1 MFRPVY
7 LRPCYRTRDGKRH
20 AYWALVQSIRTAKG
34 PRQKVVAY
42 LGDLDE
48 AGRLGV
54 QRAAEAEDSSAQQ
67 REMFDPPQA
76 RYVEVDLS
84 GVVVE
89 RVRQFGGPW
98 LALQLIG
105 KLGLKSELDRL
116 MPAGREE
123 VPWSI
128 MSLVLVICRLCDP
141 SSELRIAE
149 HLYERSAM
157 PDLLGVGADKI
168 NDDRLY
174 RALDQLLP
182 HKPAMEK
189 HLKDRL
195 GGLFNLTYD
204 LLLYDVTSTYFEG
217 QCAGNEQATRG
228 YSRDNRGDCKQ
239 VCIALVVSRCGMPV
253 GYELFAGN
261 KADVTTVKEIV
272 TTMEERYGAAQRIWV
287 MDRGM
292 VSAANVEFLKE
303 GNRRYIMGTHKTL
316 LRRYEKQLI
325 APDWN
330 TVQEG
335 LEVKLCADPDGGSET
350 FILCRSAARRQKEK
364 AMHERFEKRIEEGLT
379 SLVKLA
385 QKRSMTA
392 VAVSHRVGRLLGQN
406 TRAAGAFKTQVITD
420 ASGNAL
426 LKWEKVP
433 EWRSWAS
440 LSEGCYLLR
449 SNVSDWSAPE
459 LWRAYMQLTEA
470 EAAFRIHKS
479 DLSMRPIW
487 HQKKERVQAHV
498 LVCFLAY
505 VLWKTLSQMCKAAGL
520 GDEPRK
526 VLDEIAAICTVDVI
540 LPTRCGQKIRKRCV
554 GRPTEHQAILLH
566 KLGMSLPKNL
576 EALDCSEDF

>member
-1 MFRPVY
+1 V
-7 LRPCYRTRDGKRH
+7 KS
-20 AYWALVQSIRTAKG
+20 VRTAKG
-34 PRQKVVAY
+34 PRQQIVAY

-54 QRAAEAEDSSAQQ
+54 QQVADGADASAGQLDFVG
-67 REMFDPPQA
+67 RSEP
-76 RYVEVDLS
+76 RYVEVDPS

-89 RVRQFGGPW
+89 GMRKFGGPW

-105 KLGLKSELDRL
+105 KLGLKGELDRL
-116 MPAGREE
+116 MPPGREG

-128 MSLVLVICRLCDP
+128 MSLVLVICRLSDP

-149 HLYERSAM
+149 HLYEQSALA
-157 PDLLGVGADKI
+157 DLLGVGAEKI

-174 RALDQLLP
+174 RALDALLP
-182 HKPAMEK
+182 HKAELET
-189 HLKDRL
+189 HLKNRL
-195 GGLFNLTYD
+195 GDLFNLTYD

-217 QCAGNEQATRG
+217 QCTGNEQAQRG

-261 KADVTTVKEIV
+261 KADVTTVKQIV
-272 TTMEERYGAAQRIWV
+272 TTMESRYGTADRIWV

-303 GNRRYIMGTHKTL
+303 GNRRYIMGTHKSL
-316 LRRYEKQLI
+316 LRRHEKQLS
-325 APDWN
+325 ALDWDK
-330 TVQEG
+330 VHEG
-335 LEVKLCADPDGGSET
+335 LEVKFCADPDGGTEGKASATET
-350 FILCRSAARRQKEK
+350 FILCRSAARREKEK

-385 QKRSMTA
+385 EKRSMTA
-392 VAVSHRVGRLLGQN
+392 VAIAHRVGRLLGQN
-406 TRAAGAFKTQVITD
+406 TRAAGAFKTEITTD
-420 ASGNAL
+420 AQGNAV
-426 LKWEKVP
+426 LKWEKVAA
-433 EWRSWAS
+433 WRSWAS

-449 SNVSDWSAPE
+449 SNVSNWTAAE

-470 EAAFRIHKS
+470 EAAFKIHKS
-479 DLSMRPIW
+479 DLSMRPVW

-505 VLWKTLSQMCKAAGL
+505 VLWKTLSQLCKSAGL

-526 VLDEIAAICTVDVI
+526 VLDEIAAIQTVDVI
-540 LPTRCGQKIRKRCV
+540 LPTRCGQKIRKRCIAK
-554 GRPTEHQAILLH
+554 PTEHQAILLH
-566 KLGMSLPKNL
+566 KLRMSLPRSL
-576 EALDCSEDF
+576 EAIDL